1 MRTLLTSGG
10 CSARSGQPVRRAAA
24 SLALIAL
31 VAIVPAADTRP
42 MPIVELE
49 FVNAPIADIVVAI
62 GSAAGVAVVVDDTVG
77 GYASYYFDPMPLDV
91 ALEAFARRFG
101 LFVSRDHGV
110 YTVTAALISFVDD
123 ALTIDAQ
130 SVDSAALVRAISRAS
145 RTPIV
150 HAFTAGMP
158 VSLFTDGVSVEEA
171 LRRIATQLPDAEI
184 AFRDGVYRIAP
195 ARPAADHAWRAPAVT
210 VDAAGFSVNTERASF
225 VDLLT
230 ALFAAGE
237 REYHLL
243 KRSNP
248 TIGPVRVNRRS
259 FDDTLR
265 LIVERADASFTVVD
279 GVYYVADATP
289 HAALARSIVTEVIVL
304 RSISPAVLLDLLPPD
319 QTTDVTIR
327 ADRTDDRL
335 TVTGNATSVDRIRSL
350 VDLLD
355 VPPAGREYHRF
366 DLETIDPTHLHALLP
381 RHLAGLPITVV
392 SSSRIA
398 VLTTTERAD
407 ELHHF
412 LAAIDLPIASTLIEL
427 EYIRLDQLLA
437 NLHSA
442 TDRTAIVPTG
452 DPSRFFFRGDEVEL
466 SRFRKRLE
474 HIDRPLPQIRY
485 QLLVIEYKQGRTLDW
500 DASLSNA
507 LKTPDSTQAFL
518 AILGNLLSLSFD
530 IVSTFGYQFAVR
542 LNSSLS
548 DASATVLADTTIS
561 GTSGRQVSF
570 QNTSTYRYRDPVID
584 PETGNTRPAGIVREI
599 TSGLTLQIEGWAGA
613 SDSVTMD
620 VVATVSRRGS
630 EGAAKGNPPPT
641 SEKVVRTHIRTT
653 AGTPVILSGLIQSET
668 DSSSR
673 ETPLL
678 GRIPVL
684 GWLFRGMVRSREST
698 ELAVY
703 IVPYVDRDRTDRLG
717 VEQQMLDVL
726 DSFNRS
732 ATVDTQ

>member
-1 MRTLLTSGG
+1 M
-10 CSARSGQPVRRAAA
+10 A
-24 SLALIAL
+24 LA
-31 VAIVPAADTRP
+31 PAADTRP
-42 MPIVELE
+42 IPIVELE

-62 GSAAGVAVVVDDTVG
+62 ASAAGVAIVVDDTVS
-77 GYASYYFDPMPLDV
+77 GYASYYFDPMPFDV

-101 LFVSRDHGV
+101 LFVSRDNGV

-123 ALTIDAQ
+123 ALTIDAP

-150 HAFTAGMP
+150 HAFAAGMP
-158 VSLFTDGVSVEEA
+158 VSLFTDGASVEEA
-171 LRRIATQLPDAEI
+171 LRRIAAQLPDAEI

-195 ARPAADHAWRAPAVT
+195 VRPAPDHAWRTPPVT

-230 ALFAAGE
+230 ALFVAGE

-248 TIGPVRVNRRS
+248 MIGPVRVNRRS
-259 FDDTLR
+259 FDDALR

-279 GVYYVADATP
+279 GVYYIADATP

-304 RSISPAVLLDLLPPD
+304 RSIAPAVLLDLLPPD

-335 TVTGNATSVDRIRSL
+335 TITGNPMSVARIGDL

-355 VPPAGREYHRF
+355 VPPAGRGYHRF
-366 DLETIDPTHLHALLP
+366 DLETIDPTQLHALLP
-381 RHLAGLPITVV
+381 RHLAGLPITAV
-392 SSSRIA
+392 SSSRIV
-398 VLTTTERAD
+398 VLTTAERAD
-407 ELHHF
+407 ELRRF
-412 LAAIDLPIASTLIEL
+412 LSAIDLPIASTLIEL
-427 EYIRLDQLLA
+427 EYIRLDQLIA

-442 TDRTAIVPTG
+442 TDRMAIVPTG
-452 DPSRFFFRGDEVEL
+452 DPSRFFFRGDDAEL
-466 SRFRKRLE
+466 LRFRTRLK

-518 AILGNLLSLSFD
+518 AVLGNLLSLSFD

-584 PETGNTRPAGIVREI
+584 PETGVTRPTGVVREI

-630 EGAAKGNPPPT
+630 EGVAKGNPPPT

-732 ATVDTQ
+732 ATADTR